1 MHDNLEEWKSSGLDE
16 SRREQEDRG
25 MSRGMSR
32 KEVNCERTR
41 EGLPLAK
48 LDSET
53 FCRIV
58 AGYGRL
64 REAKGTRQIQWFL
77 KRKSFCYNTRFGI
90 IYTTTI
96 KKTVDM
102 DLIKIC

>member
-1 MHDNLEEWKSSGLDE
+1 MQDNFEREVE
-16 SRREQEDRG
+16 IIQVRREQEDRG
-25 MSRGMSR
+25 MSRGVSR
-32 KEVNCERTR
+32 KEGNCERTW
-41 EGLPLAK
+41 EGLPLAN

-58 AGYGRL
+58 AGYGRH
-64 REAKGTRQIQWFL
+64 REAKETRQIQWFL
-77 KRKSFCYNTRFGI
+77 KRKSFCYNAWFGI

-102 DLIKIC
+102 DLIKIY

>member
-1 MHDNLEEWKSSGLDE
+1 MIILRKCKSSGLDE

-53 FCRIV
+53 FAELLQDI
-58 AGYGRL
+58 
-64 REAKGTRQIQWFL
+64 E
-77 KRKSFCYNTRFGI
+77 
-90 IYTTTI
+90 
-96 KKTVDM
+96 
-102 DLIKIC
+102 DLEKQKELGKYSGS